1 MSGELKFPD
10 LAKIFPQEKKPKP
23 LQVTGSGD
31 GPRILL
37 AEDDPVHSLT
47 VFHSLAQAGYDVVV
61 AVSGADAI
69 TELRK
74 PDHPPVAVIHAS
86 LPEMDGL
93 EISRRMRDA
102 DKDVFIILYADQPT
116 TERLIAGLDSGADV
130 FLSKTAAPEHLVAQV
145 KAGLRRTAR
154 SQQVVA

>member
-1 MSGELKFPD
+1 MSGTLKFPD
-10 LAKIFPQEKKPKP
+10 SAKIFSQEKKVKP
-23 LQVTGSGD
+23 LQVGGAGD
-31 GPRILL
+31 RPRVLL

-47 VFHSLAQAGYDVVV
+47 LFHALTQAGHDVVV

-93 EISRRMRDA
+93 EIAERMRDA
-102 DKDVFIILYADQPT
+102 DKDVYIILYAAQPT
-116 TERLIAGLDSGADV
+116 TERMVAGLNAGADV
-130 FLSKTAAPEHLVAQV
+130 FLPKTVAPQLLVAQV
-145 KAGLRRTAR
+145 KAGLRWSSR
-154 SQQVVA
+154 QQAET

>member
-10 LAKIFPQEKKPKP
+10 LAKIFPQEKKLKP
-23 LQVTGSGD
+23 LQVGGSGD
-31 GPRILL
+31 RPRVLL

-93 EISRRMRDA
+93 EISSRMRDA
-102 DKDVFIILYADQPT
+102 DKDVYIILYSDQPT
-116 TERLIAGLDSGADV
+116 TERLVSGLESGADIY
-130 FLSKTAAPEHLVAQV
+130 LPKAAAPELLVAQV
-145 KAGLRRTAR
+145 KVGLRRAAR
-154 SQQVVA
+154 AQAVV